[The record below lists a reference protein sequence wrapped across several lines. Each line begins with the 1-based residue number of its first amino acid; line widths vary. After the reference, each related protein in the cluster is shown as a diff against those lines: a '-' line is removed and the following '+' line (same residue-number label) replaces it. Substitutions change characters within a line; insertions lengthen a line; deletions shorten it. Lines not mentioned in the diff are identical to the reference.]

1 MALNHTVVAL
11 TTRLIL
17 GFLFFFQG
25 FGKVFTWGIDKV
37 YEQFFQSTYE
47 GVLPE
52 FLLQATAYY
61 TSYIELIAGALL
73 IIGFQTRYACYALAS
88 VLIVVAFGHGLSAPI
103 WDEGHILTRLIL
115 LVGLLLI
122 PANWDRWSVDGLIR
136 KQKKPLDLA

>member
-1 MALNHTVVAL
+1 MALNQHVVAL

-25 FGKVFTWGIDKV
+25 FGKVFTWGIDMV
-37 YEQFFQSTYE
+37 YEQFFQSAYE
-47 GVLPE
+47 GILPT
-52 FLLQATAYY
+52 FLLKFTAYY
-61 TSYIELIAGALL
+61 TSYVELIAGALL
-73 IIGFQTRYACYALAS
+73 ILGFQTRYASYALAS

-122 PANWDRWSVDGLIR
+122 PAEWDKWSVDGLISAR
-136 KQKKPLDLA
+136 KA